1 MASVSPARILRDVL
15 SQYADD
21 DKWIGST
28 FEKIKRL
35 SNTKVGDVGQDF
47 VERLCDELGFSCEF
61 PSDNKGG
68 RSRTSPW
75 DIRVEG
81 VTFEL
86 KTATEDVNGSFQ
98 FNHVRYQR
106 TYQGLLCVGIAPEVI
121 VFDAWT
127 KAAVTTGKAGT
138 LVSMERRMGASYK
151 LTKRAQQL
159 RAIGDFENHLLDLIS
174 ELENEQPNRPE

>member
-1 MASVSPARILRDVL
+1 MTGVSPKHILHDVL

-21 DKWIGST
+21 DKWLGST
-28 FEKIKRL
+28 FEQIKRL

-47 VERLCDELGFSCEF
+47 VERLCEELGFTCEF
-61 PSDNKGG
+61 PQADKGG
-68 RSRTSPW
+68 RSRNSPW
-75 DIRVEG
+75 DIRIEG

-86 KTATEDVNGSFQ
+86 KTATEDVKGSFQ

-106 TYQGLLCVGIAPEVI
+106 TYQGLLCVGIAPEEI
-121 VFDAWT
+121 LFDGWT

-138 LVSMERRMGASYK
+138 LVSMERGMGASYK

-159 RAIGDFENHLLDLIS
+159 RDIGDFEGHLLDIIS
-174 ELENEQPNRPE
+174 ELEDD